1 MIYNEELIIS
11 SDDDAPIMSSITIG
25 ETIRGEL
32 ALCLEDH
39 YNGDDDYF
47 SIDENELTSVVFVI
61 DPYELPIMAKR
72 IGIPTGEVR
81 NHLIEKFSDGGY
93 ISRRDYIQEVFQ
105 EMLNYVLD
113 NGGKYRPLER

>member
-11 SDDDAPIMSSITIG
+11 SDDDAPIMSSVTIG
-25 ETIRGEL
+25 ETIQGEL

-47 SIDENELTSVVFVI
+47 KIDEDDLNKVVFVI
-61 DPYELPIMAKR
+61 DPYELPAMAKR
-72 IGIPTGEVR
+72 IGIPTSEVR
-81 NHLIEKFSDGGY
+81 NHLIEKFSDDGY

-105 EMLNYVLD
+105 DILNYILD

>member
-25 ETIRGEL
+25 ETVRNEL

-47 SIDENELTSVVFVI
+47 SIDKNELTNVVFVI
-61 DPYELPIMAKR
+61 DQYELSIMAKR
-72 IGIPTGEVR
+72 IGIPTSEVR